1 MKRQT
6 NRTEKDSTMELR
18 TVDPRILIDNPD
30 NPRRKAPPDQADLQ
44 MAAGIRAVGVL
55 QPPVV
60 REAANKLM
68 TIYGHRRVRGSIAAE
83 RSELAV
89 LVLGETEHVDDD
101 QLRAMVENIVRKA
114 MSPVEQWRAIETLVS
129 ERWTEEAISTA
140 LVLPVRTL
148 KKLRLLA
155 RIYTP
160 MLDRMHAGDMPAERE
175 LCTIASASL
184 EEQAAAWKKNRPKK
198 GEEVGW
204 WQLAQALTRRRM
216 RAAAARFDAEFAAAY
231 GVEYV
236 EDLFAPADQDSR
248 ATTNV
253 DGFLAAQHAWVEA
266 NLPANGVVLQTEE
279 YGGAKLPPRAQ
290 RYYGKPGQGG
300 ETVGFYVNANT
311 GAVETVLFTVPVP
324 TPTKT
329 GSGQTAGGTPN
340 APAKVRA
347 DVTQKGEAMIGNM
360 RTDALH
366 TALRDEPIDS
376 AKLIALLVL
385 ALAGKNVEVKTGRSH
400 IQRDNRREIADMLTE
415 GGALTSDPGVLQSA
429 ACEMLTY
436 TLSCRDNWSNSGA
449 VARIAGDAIGADAH
463 LPNMA
468 TADFLAC
475 LSKAA
480 TERAATD
487 LTVHVEST
495 GKATRA
501 AIVARIGQ
509 GRWIYPAALF
519 SAPTEAFGADTGRKH
534 RDAEWVPAATG
545 QTGAGDDEDAPPD
558 GGTDSIE
565 PSTADG
571 TLATEAAANTTARP
585 DDDPLVADDRSPDDA
600 PEPGTDAEPAAPA
613 PRRRTRKDSGETH
626 AAA

>member
-1 MKRQT
+1 
-6 NRTEKDSTMELR
+6 MELR

-44 MAAGIRAVGVL
+44 MAASIRAVGVL

-101 QLRAMVENIVRKA
+101 QLRAMIENIVRKA

-155 RIYTP
+155 RIYPP

-216 RAAAARFDAEFAAAY
+216 RAADARFDAEFAAAY

-487 LTVHVEST
+487 LAVNVEST

-509 GRWIYPAALF
+509 GRWMYPAALF
-519 SAPTEAFGADTGRKH
+519 SAPTEASDADTGRKH
-534 RDAEWVPAATG
+534 RDAEWVPAATDG
-545 QTGAGDDEDAPPD
+545 TGARDDEDNPPPD
-558 GGTDSIE
+558 SDAGSIE
-565 PSTADG
+565 PPAAGETPTPGATAS
-571 TLATEAAANTTARP
+571 TTAES
-585 DDDPLVADDRSPDDA
+585 DDDAPVSGGNSPNDA

-613 PRRRTRKDSGETH
+613 PRLRPRKNDGETH

>member
-1 MKRQT
+1 
-6 NRTEKDSTMELR
+6 MELR
-18 TVDPRILIDNPD
+18 TVDPRTLIEDSE

-44 MAAGIRAVGVL
+44 MAASIRAIGVL

-60 REAANKLM
+60 REVPDGLM
-68 TIYGHRRVRGSIAAE
+68 IRYGHRRVRGSIAAE
-83 RSELAV
+83 RTELAV

-101 QLRAMVENIVRKA
+101 KLRAMIENIVRKQ
-114 MSPVEQWRAIETLVS
+114 MSPVEQWRAIEALVS
-129 ERWTEEAISTA
+129 ERWTEEAISTT

-148 KKLRLLA
+148 RKLRLLA

-160 MLDRMHAGDMPAERE
+160 MLDRMHAGDMPAENH

-184 EEQAAAWKKNRPKK
+184 EEQAAAWKKHRPRK
-198 GEEVGW
+198 GEEVTW
-204 WQLAQALTRRRM
+204 WDLARALTRRRM
-216 RAAAARFDAEFAAAY
+216 RAADAQFDAEFAAAY

-236 EDLFAPADQDSR
+236 EDLFAPADEDSR

-266 NLPANGVVLQTEE
+266 NLPEKGVVLQAEE

-300 ETVGFYVNANT
+300 ESVGVYVDDRT
-311 GAVETVLFTVPVP
+311 GAVTTILFTVPAS
-324 TPTKT
+324 TPATKR
-329 GSGQTAGGTPN
+329 GGQAADGTPD
-340 APAKVRA
+340 APSKPRA
-347 DVTQKGEAMIGNM
+347 DVTKKGEAMIGDM

-366 TALRDEPIDS
+366 AALRDEPIDNE
-376 AKLIALLVL
+376 KLIALLVL

-429 ACEMLTY
+429 AREMLTY

-449 VARIAGDAIGADAH
+449 VACIAGDAIGADAH

-480 TERAATD
+480 TGRAATD
-487 LTVHVEST
+487 LAVHVEST

-519 SAPTEAFGADTGRKH
+519 SAPDETVDTDATREH
-534 RDAEWVPAATG
+534 HDAEWVPAATDG
-545 QTGAGDDEDAPPD
+545 TKAGDDEDNPPQD
-558 GGTDSIE
+558 GDAGSIE
-565 PSTADG
+565 PPAAGETPTPEATASIAAESDNDAPISDG
-571 TLATEAAANTTARP
+571 N
-585 DDDPLVADDRSPDDA
+585 SPNDA

-613 PRRRTRKDSGETH
+613 PRRRTRKNDGETH

>member
-1 MKRQT
+1 M
-6 NRTEKDSTMELR
+6 
-18 TVDPRILIDNPD
+18 
-30 NPRRKAPPDQADLQ
+30 
-44 MAAGIRAVGVL
+44 
-55 QPPVV
+55 
-60 REAANKLM
+60 
-68 TIYGHRRVRGSIAAE
+68 
-83 RSELAV
+83 
-89 LVLGETEHVDDD
+89 
-101 QLRAMVENIVRKA
+101 
-114 MSPVEQWRAIETLVS
+114 
-129 ERWTEEAISTA
+129 
-140 LVLPVRTL
+140 LPVRTL

-216 RAAAARFDAEFAAAY
+216 RAADARFDAEFAAAY

-266 NLPANGVVLQTEE
+266 NLPANGVVLQTAE

-300 ETVGFYVNANT
+300 ENVGFYVNANT

-366 TALRDEPIDS
+366 MALRDEPIDS

-436 TLSCRDNWSNSGA
+436 TLSCRDNWSNSGP

-487 LTVHVEST
+487 LAVPVAST

-519 SAPTEAFGADTGRKH
+519 SAPDETLAPGATREH
-534 RDAEWVPAATG
+534 RNAEWVSDVADG
-545 QTGAGDDEDAPPD
+545 TGAGNDEDAPPD
-558 GGTDSIE
+558 GSSEPPASDGTHTPDAAAGTPTEPDGDAPVTGGNSPDRIPDPGPDVE
-565 PSTADG
+565 PSA
-571 TLATEAAANTTARP
+571 
-585 DDDPLVADDRSPDDA
+585 S
-600 PEPGTDAEPAAPA
+600 A
-613 PRRRTRKDSGETH
+613 PRRRTRKDNGETH